1 MSYGNEWLLFE
12 SGDDIDEME
21 HRQPSEEFL
30 FYHAVA
36 GGDVRAVRENCEMG
50 RFVESDGVGIL
61 SKDPVVN
68 LKYHF
73 VITTAMVTRFMQGQK
88 RHGAGTGRFG

>member
-1 MSYGNEWLLFE
+1 MGYGNEWLLFE

-30 FYHAVA
+30 FYHSVA
-36 GGDVRAVRENCEMG
+36 GGDVGAVRENCEMG

-61 SKDPVVN
+61 SKDPV
-68 LKYHF
+68 
-73 VITTAMVTRFMQGQK
+73 
-88 RHGAGTGRFG
+88 

>member
-36 GGDVRAVRENCEMG
+36 GGDVRAERPG
-50 RFVESDGVGIL
+50 
-61 SKDPVVN
+61 SKSKVPFRYYNGNGDS
-68 LKYHF
+68 L
-73 VITTAMVTRFMQGQK
+73 MQTK
-88 RHGAGTGRFG
+88 RHGAGTGVSAE

>member
-1 MSYGNEWLLFE
+1 MEVLAYMSYGNEWLLFE

-36 GGDVRAVRENCEMG
+36 GGDVSR
-50 RFVESDGVGIL
+50 
-61 SKDPVVN
+61 
-68 LKYHF
+68 
-73 VITTAMVTRFMQGQK
+73 
-88 RHGAGTGRFG
+88 